1 MNVWDVLLLLLVGA
15 MVLLAF
21 RTLRRS
27 GRGRGSCCSAGC
39 EACPG
44 CGRCK
49 PDPKKTE

>member
-15 MVLLAF
+15 MVFLAF

-27 GRGRGSCCSAGC
+27 GRGSCCSAGC

-44 CGRCK
+44 CARCK